1 MSLTGQIK
9 QNISI
14 SLILIIL
21 MSGIIVG
28 IGYIFDVHYA
38 YHGFLTGMAIIFATF
53 TSIGSYWYSDRLILS
68 LTEAREASFSE
79 YTYLHNITEGL
90 SIAAGIPKP
99 KLFIIDDPAANAFA
113 TGRSPAN
120 GIIVVSTGLL
130 NLLNRQEIEG
140 VIAHEIGHIKNY
152 DVLLGTIAAV
162 LVGSVVILRDVILRF
177 GFRRGTRR
185 GRGGN
190 PMLLIIGVLLLILAP
205 FFMTLIKFAISRQRE
220 FLADTTSAFLT
231 RYPDGL
237 ISALEKLE
245 INKKIP
251 LFSSEAM
258 AHLYIINPFSQS
270 FDQIYLLSTHPPI
283 EARILRLK
291 SIRGL

>member
-14 SLILIIL
+14 SLVLVIL

-113 TGRSPAN
+113 TGRNPAN
-120 GIIVVSTGLL
+120 GVIVVSTGLL

-140 VIAHEIGHIKNY
+140 VIAHEIGHLKNY

-162 LVGSVVILRDVILRF
+162 LVGSVVILRDMILRF
-177 GFRRGTRR
+177 GFRRGARR

-190 PMLLIIGVLLLILAP
+190 PILLIIGVLLLILAP

-220 FLADTTSAFLT
+220 FLADATSAFLT

-245 INKKIP
+245 TNKKIP
-251 LFSSEAM
+251 LFASEAM

-283 EARILRLK
+283 EARVLRLK

>member
-1 MSLTGQIK
+1 MSLTGQIR

-14 SLILIIL
+14 SLILVML

-28 IGYIFDVHYA
+28 IGYIFDFYYG
-38 YHGFLTGMAIIFATF
+38 YHGFLTGMAVVFASI
-53 TSIGSYWYSDRLILS
+53 TSVGSYWYSDKLVLS
-68 LTEAREASFSE
+68 LSAAREAPYSE
-79 YTYLHNITEGL
+79 YRYLHNITEGL
-90 SIAAGIPKP
+90 AIAAGIPKP

-113 TGRSPAN
+113 TGRNPAN
-120 GIIVVSTGLL
+120 GVIVVSTGLL

-140 VIAHEIGHIKNY
+140 VIAHEIGHLKNY

-177 GFRRGTRR
+177 GFRKGVKR

-190 PMLLIIGVLLLILAP
+190 PLLLIIGVLLLILAP
-205 FFMTLIKFAISRQRE
+205 FFMTLIKFAVSRQRE
-220 FLADTTSAFLT
+220 FLADATSAYLT
-231 RYPDGL
+231 RFPDGL
-237 ISALEKLE
+237 IKALEKLE
-245 INKKIP
+245 ANKKIP
-251 LFSSEAM
+251 LFTSEAM
-258 AHLYIINPFSQS
+258 AHLYIVNPFSQS

-283 EARILRLK
+283 EARVLRLK